1 MAAKYFISGT
11 DTDVGKTFIASALL
25 AGAKAQGYSTLGM
38 KPIAA
43 GCAETA
49 AGLQNEDAL
58 KLQQNSSI
66 ALPYQQVNPVVL
78 KPAIAPHI
86 ALQEA
91 GRRVNISQLAG
102 FCRGVLMKK
111 ADLTLIEGA
120 GGWRVPL
127 NAQETL
133 ADLAKELQLPVILVV
148 GLRLGCINHAILT
161 AEAIQRDGVS
171 LAGWVGNTIDPEMPR
186 LNENIETLNA
196 VIPAPCLGIMPYLDN
211 NNCIEAAQYLKFDA
225 LIQGSSE

>member
-1 MAAKYFISGT
+1 MVAKYFISGT

-43 GCAETA
+43 GCEETA

-66 ALPYQQVNPVVL
+66 ELPYQQINPVVL

-91 GRRVNISQLAG
+91 GRRINISQLAG

-127 NAQETL
+127 NARETL

-171 LAGWVGNTIDPEMPR
+171 LAGWVGNTVDPDMPR

-196 VIPAPCLGIMPYLDN
+196 VISAPCFGIMPFLN
-211 NNCIEAAQYLKFDA
+211 NNNSTTAAQYLKLDA
-225 LIQGSSE
+225 LI

>member
-1 MAAKYFISGT
+1 MVAKYFISGT

-25 AGAKAQGYSTLGM
+25 AGAKAQGYATLGM

-43 GCAETA
+43 GCEETPQ
-49 AGLQNEDAL
+49 GMQNEDAL
-58 KLQQNSSI
+58 NLQKHASI
-66 ALPYQQVNPVVL
+66 ELPYQQINPIAL

-91 GRRVNISQLAG
+91 GKKVSVSQLAG

-127 NAQETL
+127 NQRETL

-148 GLRLGCINHAILT
+148 GLRLGCINHAILS
-161 AEAIQRDGVS
+161 AEAIQRDGLPLV
-171 LAGWVGNTIDPEMPR
+171 AWVGNTLDAEMSC
-186 LNENIETLNA
+186 LSENIDTLKA
-196 VIPAPCLGIMPYLDN
+196 LMPAPCLGIMPRLVGSDA
-211 NNCIEAAQYLKFDA
+211 CDAAQYLDFKT
-225 LIQGSSE
+225 LV

>member
-1 MAAKYFISGT
+1 MVAKYFISGT

-25 AGAKAQGYSTLGM
+25 AGAKAQGYATLGM

-43 GCAETA
+43 GCEETPQ
-49 AGLQNEDAL
+49 GMQNEDAL
-58 KLQQNSSI
+58 NLQKHASI
-66 ALPYQQVNPVVL
+66 ELPYQQINPIAL

-91 GRRVNISQLAG
+91 GKKISVSQLAG

-127 NAQETL
+127 NQRETL

-148 GLRLGCINHAILT
+148 GLRLGCINHAILS
-161 AEAIQRDGVS
+161 AEAIQRDGLP
-171 LAGWVGNTIDPEMPR
+171 LAAWVGNTLDAEMPR
-186 LNENIETLNA
+186 LAENIDTLKA
-196 VIPAPCLGIMPYLDN
+196 LMPAPCLGIMPRLVGSDA
-211 NNCIEAAQYLKFDA
+211 CVAAQHLDFKT
-225 LIQGSSE
+225 LV

>member
-1 MAAKYFISGT
+1 
-11 DTDVGKTFIASALL
+11 
-25 AGAKAQGYSTLGM
+25 
-38 KPIAA
+38 
-43 GCAETA
+43 
-49 AGLQNEDAL
+49 
-58 KLQQNSSI
+58 
-66 ALPYQQVNPVVL
+66 
-78 KPAIAPHI
+78 
-86 ALQEA
+86 
-91 GRRVNISQLAG
+91 
-102 FCRGVLMKK
+102 MKK

-196 VIPAPCLGIMPYLDN
+196 VIPAPCLGIRPYLDS

>member
-66 ALPYQQVNPVVL
+66 EMPYQQVNPVAL

-196 VIPAPCLGIMPYLDN
+196 VIPAPCLGIMPYLDS

>member
-11 DTDVGKTFIASALL
+11 DTDVGKTFIVSALL

-66 ALPYQQVNPVVL
+66 VLPYQQVNPVVL

-196 VIPAPCLGIMPYLDN
+196 VIPAPCLGIMPYLDS

>member
-66 ALPYQQVNPVVL
+66 VLPYQQVNPVVL

-196 VIPAPCLGIMPYLDN
+196 VIPAPCLGIMPYLDS

>member
-196 VIPAPCLGIMPYLDN
+196 VIPAPCLGIMPYLDS

>member
-66 ALPYQQVNPVVL
+66 VLPYQQVNPVVL

-86 ALQEA
+86 ALQEV

-196 VIPAPCLGIMPYLDN
+196 VIPAPCLGIMPYLDS

>member
-1 MAAKYFISGT
+1 MTAKYFITGT

-25 AGAKAQGYSTLGM
+25 AVAKADGYSTLGM

-43 GCAETA
+43 GCEDSPE
-49 AGLQNEDAL
+49 GLRNEDAL
-58 KLQQNSSI
+58 KLIEQSTVS
-66 ALPYQQVNPVVL
+66 LSYEQVNPVAL

-91 GRRVNISQLAG
+91 NKKVSINQLAG
-102 FCRGVLMKK
+102 FCRGVLMKN

-127 NAQETL
+127 ARQQTL

-148 GLRLGCINHAILT
+148 GLRLGCINHAVLS
-161 AEAIQRDGVS
+161 AEAIQRDG
-171 LAGWVGNTIDPEMPR
+171 LPIAGWVGNTVGSEMPR
-186 LNENIETLNA
+186 LQENIGTLHDL
-196 VIPAPCLGIMPYLDN
+196 IPAPCIGIVPFIKNADAF
-211 NNCIEAAQYLKFDA
+211 EASQYLKPI
-225 LIQGSSE
+225 LKVGPEK